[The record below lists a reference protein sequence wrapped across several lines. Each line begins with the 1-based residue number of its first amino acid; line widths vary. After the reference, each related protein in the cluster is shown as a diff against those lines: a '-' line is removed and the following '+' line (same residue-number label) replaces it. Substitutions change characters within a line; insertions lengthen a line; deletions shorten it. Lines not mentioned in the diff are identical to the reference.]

1 MEAEALCR
9 RSLAILKSALEPR
22 HPAVAGTIHNLEE
35 LLQSQVK
42 AVSVPRSL

>member
-9 RSLAILKSALEPR
+9 RSLAILKSALEPC